1 MLTSISV
8 QGQWF
13 MIKSAKRVVEYL
25 VAFIVKQKDS
35 EASITSELVVSSHS
49 SVTNN
54 ILDLYSVPKLH
65 QILALFITFIVLGGP
80 SNVGEV
86 LQSFPRDG
94 RATIALPAGIELVIV
109 TCNLDN

>member
-1 MLTSISV
+1 MLTSISM

-54 ILDLYSVPKLH
+54 ILALYSVPKLH
-65 QILALFITFIVLGGP
+65 QILAFIYHVYCIRWTQQRWRGTAELPQGW
-80 SNVGEV
+80 
-86 LQSFPRDG
+86 QS
-94 RATIALPAGIELVIV
+94 
-109 TCNLDN
+109 DNRFTSRH